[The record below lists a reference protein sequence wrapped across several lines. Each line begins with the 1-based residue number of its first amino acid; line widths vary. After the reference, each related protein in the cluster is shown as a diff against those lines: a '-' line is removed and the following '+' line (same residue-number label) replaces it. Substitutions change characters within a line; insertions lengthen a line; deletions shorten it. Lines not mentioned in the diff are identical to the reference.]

1 MESLATSSVLTE
13 GPMRPSLVPSRK
25 VTGHSR
31 GWSTPA
37 AALSP
42 VKLAAALGLDLKE
55 LGQVYSAEC
64 VYSRRGEIFAVLVL
78 LQIYLSNMLSSCR
91 LNNVLWH
98 GRISVPPY

>member
-1 MESLATSSVLTE
+1 MESLATSRVLTE
-13 GPMRPSLVPSRK
+13 GPMRPSLVPSRN

-64 VYSRRGEIFAVLVL
+64 VYSELKIFIEGEEKFSRSLSCYRFIF
-78 LQIYLSNMLSSCR
+78 QICCR
-91 LNNVLWH
+91 A
-98 GRISVPPY
+98 STD